1 MDSKL
6 TLTLEQQVIENAKQY
21 AKKSKQSLSD
31 IIENYLKLLVN
42 SDTQKS
48 TKSTSKIL
56 LSKGAFKE
64 PEGFDYQKE
73 ISDRLLKKYL

>member
-31 IIENYLKLLVN
+31 IIENYLKLLVS
-42 SDTQKS
+42 SDTQKP
-48 TKSTSKIL
+48 TKTSSKIL
-56 LSKGAFKE
+56 LSKGVFKE

-73 ISDRLLKKYL
+73 ISDRLIKKYL